1 MTTIYDVLRR
11 PLITEKTNYQ
21 LSVLNQYAFE
31 VSPNAT
37 KAMVKEA
44 VETIFDVTVERVNI
58 IRTPAK
64 RSIRARSRRMMVRKP
79 GIKKAIVTLADG
91 DSIEIFEGVQ

>member
-11 PLITEKTNYQ
+11 PLVTEKSNYQ
-21 LSVLNQYAFE
+21 LSKLNQYTFV
-31 VSPNAT
+31 VSNDAT

-44 VETIFDVTVERVNI
+44 IEKIFEVSVTRVNI

-64 RSIRARSRRMMVRKP
+64 RSVRARSRRLSVRKS
-79 GIKKAIVTLADG
+79 GVKKAIVTLAEG

>member
-11 PLITEKTNYQ
+11 PLVTEKTNYQ
-21 LSVLNQYAFE
+21 LSVLNQYVFE
-31 VSPNAT
+31 VSPDAT

-58 IRTPAK
+58 MRTPAK
-64 RSIRARSRRMMVRKP
+64 RSVRARSRRLMVRKP
-79 GIKKAIVTLADG
+79 GIKKAIVTLAED

>member
-31 VSPNAT
+31 VSPDAT

-58 IRTPAK
+58 MRTPAK

-79 GIKKAIVTLADG
+79 GIKKAIVTLAEG
-91 DSIEIFEGVQ
+91 ESIEIFEGVQ

>member
-11 PLITEKTNYQ
+11 PLITEKSNYQ

-31 VSPNAT
+31 VSSNAT

-64 RSIRARSRRMMVRKP
+64 RSVRARSRRMMVRKP